1 MKKKTLRCFLPDN
14 TYKTIPLLDTDTAQ
28 DAVRVACKKAK
39 FYGDPGAA
47 RNVLCPLCPCL
58 FVSVSVSVPLSVPV
72 PVSVSM
78 YLSLTLSLSLS
89 LCLCLYVSVSMSLS
103 LSLCLCLYVS
113 VSISLSVSATVSATV
128 SASVSAS
135 VACAPCGTCLLCG
148 GGGVWFG
155 LINLD
160 AETVADPLDRFNHH
174 IQPGSLPD
182 THAPK

>member
-89 LCLCLYVSVSMSLS
+89 LCLCLYVSVS
-103 LSLCLCLYVS
+103 
-113 VSISLSVSATVSATV
+113 ISLSASAT
-128 SASVSAS
+128 VSAS